1 MKTGYIM
8 SLFHKKQRKAKIV
21 CTIGPSSTDKE
32 IITSLIKK
40 GMNVARLNFSHGD
53 YQSYKKTI
61 CLIRETSIKMGIPV
75 AILQD
80 LQGVKIRVGLIE
92 GGSVELKGGRTLF
105 LMPGEGVGNQERIFV
120 SHPALLKDVQ
130 KGDSILLDDGLIQ
143 LHVLDKEKKALKTRI
158 VEGGILKDRKGV
170 NFPGIKLSVRSFTE
184 KDEKDLLFGVQ
195 MDVDYV
201 ALSFVREAGDI
212 RKVKEWLREKN
223 REIPIIAK
231 IEKREALANIDEIL
245 SEVEG
250 IMIARGDLGVEMPP
264 EEVPLI
270 QKGLID
276 KANKKGR
283 IVITATQ
290 MLESMTEHLRPTR
303 AEATDVANAVL
314 DGTDALMLSAE
325 TASGR
330 YPVETLRMMD
340 RIISHTENMAA
351 GFSSYVRG
359 KSFAEATADAAC
371 RAAEDMNAKVLV
383 AFTQSG
389 FTARLLSKFRPGVP
403 IIAFTPDEKTQNRA
417 CLYWGITAKIM
428 QLPATTDE
436 MVSEVERLLVKER
449 IVKNGD
455 SIVITSS
462 SPLSTQGKTNF
473 MKLHRIGEQ
482 GFLS

>member
-1 MKTGYIM
+1 M
-8 SLFHKKQRKAKIV
+8 SSFYKKQRKAKIV
-21 CTIGPSSTDKE
+21 CTIGPSSADRE
-32 IITSLIKK
+32 VLSSLIKK

-53 YQSYKKTI
+53 YHDHRNSI
-61 CLIRETSIKMGIPV
+61 ELIRQISKIFDMPV

-92 GGSVELKGGRTLF
+92 GGAAELKKGRPL
-105 LMPGEGVGNQERIFV
+105 LVMPGEGVGNKERIFV
-120 SHPALLKDVQ
+120 SYPALLRDV
-130 KGDSILLDDGLIQ
+130 KNGGRILLDDGMIQ
-143 LHVLDKEKKALKTRI
+143 LHVLGREKNALKTRI
-158 VEGGILKDRKGV
+158 TEGGILRDRKGV
-170 NFPGIKLSVRSFTE
+170 NFPGIKLSVKSFTE
-184 KDEKDLLFGVQ
+184 KDEKDLSFGIQ
-195 MDVDYV
+195 MGIDYV
-201 ALSFVREAGDI
+201 AISFVREAGDI
-212 RKVKEWLREKN
+212 RKVKEWLKERN
-223 REIPIIAK
+223 QDIPIIAK
-231 IEKREALANIDEIL
+231 IEKQEALCNIDEIL

-250 IMIARGDLGVEMPP
+250 IMIARGDLGVEIPP

-276 KANKKGR
+276 KANKKGK

-325 TASGR
+325 TASGK
-330 YPVETLRMMD
+330 YPVETVRMME
-340 RIISHTENMAA
+340 RIIRHTEYMAA
-351 GFSSYVRG
+351 GESSYVRG
-359 KSFAEATADAAC
+359 KTFAEATADAAC

-389 FTARLLSKFRPGVP
+389 FTAGLLSKFRPMVP
-403 IIAFTPDEKTQNRA
+403 IIAFTPGEKIRNRA
-417 CLYWGITAKIM
+417 CLYWGVTAKIM

-436 MVSEVERLLVKER
+436 MVSGVERSLVKEG
-449 IVKNGD
+449 IVKKGD

-473 MKLHRIGEQ
+473 MKLHRIGE
-482 GFLS
+482 